1 MKHVTIFRDEQF
13 YASHASATVAQNG
26 DLLVVFRNAPYEHVF
41 AHVHPRAR
49 IDMVRSTD
57 MGETWDP
64 ATRTTVYDP
73 GDGFNL
79 NDPSITTLRDGTILV
94 TAFIGH
100 APWAKEEKW
109 GDGIKGVRG
118 TNYYYVPSERWV
130 VLLRSFDNGHT
141 WEGPFTVDA
150 SAYADNAA
158 VFASIVE
165 FSDGRLLMP
174 VSCWVEEIKTQHAAL
189 VCSTDKGKTW
199 EPYSIIT
206 SWSPEGSWMG
216 EQANVMSFGLPS
228 VIAYDDD
235 HLLAAG
241 WSNFEVGTLITA
253 SEDGGKTW
261 GPLQPVVSK
270 GECMHLCATSSGA
283 TILSYGY
290 RRPPYGIRAWPSYD
304 RGKTWNPGYAFTL
317 RDDGAMRDLG
327 YPRSIQLP
335 DGRIFCV
342 YYFNVHDE
350 DKSYYDEEA
359 TLRICKEWNLDPP
372 LYTYQVAG
380 LRFIGGTFFTE
391 EEMKELAG
399 TATFDEKIETQP
411 TLL

>member
-1 MKHVTIFRDEQF
+1 
-13 YASHASATVAQNG
+13 
-26 DLLVVFRNAPYEHVF
+26 
-41 AHVHPRAR
+41 
-49 IDMVRSTD
+49 MVRSTD

-73 GDGFNL
+73 GDGINL

-94 TAFIGH
+94 TAFNGY
-100 APWAKEEKW
+100 APWTKEEKW
-109 GDGIKGVRG
+109 GDGIKSVRG
-118 TNYYYVPSERWV
+118 TNYFYVPSDRWI
-130 VLLRSFDNGHT
+130 VLMRSFDNGHT
-141 WEGPFTVDA
+141 WEGPFTVDT
-150 SAYADNAA
+150 SAYANNAA

-165 FSDGRLLMP
+165 LSDGRLLMP
-174 VSCWVEEIKTQHAAL
+174 VSCWVEETQAQYAAL

-199 EPYSIIT
+199 EPYSVIT

-216 EQANVMSFGLPS
+216 GNANTMSFGLPS
-228 VIAYDDD
+228 MIAYDDN

-241 WSNFEVGTLITA
+241 WSNFEVSTLITA

-270 GECMHLCATSSGA
+270 GECMHLCTTRSGA

-290 RRPPYGIRAWPSYD
+290 RRPPYGIRAWPSHD
-304 RGKTWNPGYAFTL
+304 RGRTWNPGDAFVL

-327 YPRSIQLP
+327 YPRSMQLP

-359 TLRICKEWNLDPP
+359 ALRICKEWNLDPP
-372 LYTYQVAG
+372 LYTNQVAG

-399 TATFDEKIETQP
+399 TAMSEPERSETQP

>member
-1 MKHVTIFRDEQF
+1 LKHVTVFRDERF
-13 YASHASATVAQNG
+13 YASHASAAIAANG
-26 DLLVVFRNAPYEHVF
+26 DILVVFRNAPYEHVF
-41 AHVHPRAR
+41 AHVHPEAR

-57 MGETWDP
+57 MSETWDP
-64 ATRTTVYDP
+64 ATRTTIYDP
-73 GDGFNL
+73 GDGINL

-94 TAFIGH
+94 TAFEGY
-100 APWAKEEKW
+100 APREQGEW
-109 GDGIKGVRG
+109 GDKAKGVRG

-141 WEGPFTVDA
+141 WEGPFRVEPTD
-150 SAYADNAA
+150 YANNNTA

-174 VSCWVEEIKTQHAAL
+174 LSCWEEEIQTQHAAL
-189 VCSTDKGKTW
+189 VLSKDKGKTW
-199 EPYSIIT
+199 EPYSVMT

-216 EQANVMSFGLPS
+216 ETRSTKSFGLPS

-241 WSNFEVGTLITA
+241 WSNFEIGTQIT
-253 SEDGGKTW
+253 SSDDGGKTW
-261 GPLQPVVSK
+261 SSLRPVISK
-270 GECMHLCATSSGA
+270 GECMHLCTTKSGA

-290 RRPPYGIRAWPSYD
+290 RQPPYGIRAWPSYD
-304 RGKTWNPGYAFTL
+304 HGKTWNPEDAFVI

-327 YPRSIQLP
+327 YPRSMQLP

-342 YYFNVHDE
+342 YYYNVHDE
-350 DKSYYDEEA
+350 DKSYYDEDA
-359 TLRICKEWNLDPP
+359 TLGICKQWNLDPP

-380 LRFIGGTFFTE
+380 LRFIGASIFTE
-391 EEMKELAG
+391 YEMKQLAG
-399 TATFDEKIETQP
+399 TATFEEKVETQP